1 MPDKL
6 YYPIGEVAQMLNVNP
21 SLLRYWETE
30 FPSIR
35 PHKNKKGTRYY
46 TDDDIALLRQIYH
59 LTRECG
65 YTLEGARE
73 RLRLSRLPKPSTTPN
88 NSSSHSKTTSNPLP
102 QPNKLPHPYRFHTNP
117 QLKPLAGHKCDTRKI
132 RSQDQN

>member
-46 TDDDIALLRQIYH
+46 TESDIALLRHIYH
-59 LTRECG
+59 LTRDCG
-65 YTLEGARE
+65 YTLDGVKEQLRHKETLDHDMQLVQTLTEARQF
-73 RLRLSRLPKPSTTPN
+73 LVS
-88 NSSSHSKTTSNPLP
+88 
-102 QPNKLPHPYRFHTNP
+102 
-117 QLKPLAGHKCDTRKI
+117 LKECL
-132 RSQDQN
+132 

>member
-46 TDDDIALLRQIYH
+46 TDDDIDLLRQIYH

-73 RLRLSRLPKPSTTPN
+73 RLRLSDDIDRDKQLV
-88 NSSSHSKTTSNPLP
+88 KTLTEARQFLVD
-102 QPNKLPHPYRFHTNP
+102 
-117 QLKPLAGHKCDTRKI
+117 LKEYL
-132 RSQDQN
+132 